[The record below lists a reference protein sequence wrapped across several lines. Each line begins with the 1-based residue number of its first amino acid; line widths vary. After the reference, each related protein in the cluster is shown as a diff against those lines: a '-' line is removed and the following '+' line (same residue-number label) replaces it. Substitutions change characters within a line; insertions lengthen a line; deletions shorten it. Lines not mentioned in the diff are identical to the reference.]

1 MLSTQHHEEGYT
13 DTNNRTVR
21 NVLVIED
28 DKIFNRLLVDHLTKT
43 DYLVN
48 SATSWQEAEIFLNDN
63 EPDLILLDGQL
74 PDANGLDKLPKLV
87 PQIPTIML
95 TAYGSVQNAVSA
107 MQLGAADYLIKPIN
121 IQELEIVIKRVLEN
135 AAIRQELQV
144 RKNIEDRLSENRMV
158 GKSKALQH
166 TQKHI
171 NAVAPSDINVL
182 IQGESGAGKELVA
195 QAIHKASPRAERTFV
210 AVDCCTLTEDLF
222 ESELFGHEKGAFTG
236 AFSQKK
242 GLIEGAKEGTLFLDE
257 IGEITPSIQAKLL
270 RVIETGRFRR
280 VGGTKDLRANVRV
293 VAATNRNL
301 AEMSEEKKFRADL
314 FYRLSA
320 FIIEAPPLR
329 DRVEDIPLLVEHFL
343 QNHSFSRRINVT
355 VDKSALHNLA
365 RYHWPGNVRELKNVI
380 ERAIILMGNERK
392 LTTEHLVFNCPTAKA
407 DTGLM
412 LQFKDEPTLEEIEE
426 KYLNMMLEKYSE
438 HRGKTAQALGISER
452 TLYRLVKK
460 HAISDQDNAN

>member
-1 MLSTQHHEEGYT
+1 MLTTQHKEEAPANT
-13 DTNNRTVR
+13 DNRMSR
-21 NVLVIED
+21 SVLVIED
-28 DKIFNRLLVDHLTKT
+28 DKIFNRLLVDHLSNTN
-43 DYLVN
+43 YLVN
-48 SATSWQEAEIFLNDN
+48 SAASWQEAKAFLKDN

-107 MQLGAADYLIKPIN
+107 MQQGAADYLIKPIN
-121 IQELEIVIKRVLEN
+121 IQELEIVINRVLEN

-144 RKNIEDRLSENRMV
+144 RKNIEDRLYDFQMV

-166 TQKHI
+166 TIKHI
-171 NAVAPSDINVL
+171 KAVAQSDINVL

-195 QAIHKASPRAERTFV
+195 QAIHRASPRSERTFV

-270 RVIETGRFRR
+270 RVIETGTFRR
-280 VGGTKDLRANVRV
+280 VGGTRDLRANVRI

-329 DRVEDIPLLVEHFL
+329 DRIDDIPLLVEHFL
-343 QNHSFSRRINVT
+343 SNHSFSRRINVT
-355 VDKSALHNLA
+355 VDKSALENLA

-380 ERAIILMGNERK
+380 ERAIILMGDERK
-392 LTTEHLVFNCPTAKA
+392 LTNDHLVFNCTSAKP
-407 DTGLM
+407 DTCTM

-426 KYLNMMLEKYSE
+426 KYLKMMLSKYLG

-460 HAISDQDNAN
+460 YDE